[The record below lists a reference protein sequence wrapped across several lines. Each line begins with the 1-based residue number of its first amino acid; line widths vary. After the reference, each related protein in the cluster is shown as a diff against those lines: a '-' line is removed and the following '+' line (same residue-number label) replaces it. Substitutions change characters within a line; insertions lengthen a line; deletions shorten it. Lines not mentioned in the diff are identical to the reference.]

1 MRFATQWVVLAM
13 GAVAASAGYAQSVPP
28 SMQQAISRSS
38 QPSNYLRATLPGLH
52 EWLKELERNGIV
64 DRSLPRPYRV
74 ALPIAQWGNGA
85 ASLKITYAA
94 MPGSD
99 ARGVVLFI
107 NIPLH

>member
-1 MRFATQWVVLAM
+1 MKMLLVRQSVCGGDRMRFATQWVVLAM

-38 QPSNYLRATLPGLH
+38 QPSNYLRTTHPDLH

-64 DRSLPRPYRV
+64 DRSLPRPKHKTKPNTQRN
-74 ALPIAQWGNGA
+74 NGA

-94 MPGSD
+94 M
-99 ARGVVLFI
+99 
-107 NIPLH
+107 